1 MITPCPVASAA
12 TIAGQPRS
20 ALEPCPPRPR
30 LAEPKLISCAPPAD
44 DVRVRVFA
52 VLGAATLLGA
62 ALFLAF
68 LSSFYLTFP
77 WENTEPPE
85 VWWLDPL
92 FVSACASVVCA
103 AAVLYCA
110 IRNRATQAWVWLSIL
125 IGVSITWGFI
135 LEGWAR

>member
-1 MITPCPVASAA
+1 M
-12 TIAGQPRS
+12 
-20 ALEPCPPRPR
+20 
-30 LAEPKLISCAPPAD
+30 SCAPAAD
-44 DVRVRVFA
+44 DVRVRVLA

-92 FVSACASVVCA
+92 FVSACASVVCGGSPLLRDPQPRDA
-103 AAVLYCA
+103 SLGLALNPDRRLDHVG
-110 IRNRATQAWVWLSIL
+110 VHPGWL
-125 IGVSITWGFI
+125 G
-135 LEGWAR
+135 